1 MKSLRETQL
10 FPSIFVRRIIF
21 SSLVIV
27 TIAVMLYL
35 MVQTLAPGGLSVTDL
50 VMIVLFGITL
60 PWLAVGFWNAI
71 IGFLL
76 MRLSKDPVSA
86 VLPAFKFIQEDAPIT
101 QSTALLVCIRN
112 EDAARIATQLELSL
126 ASLFEQGVADKF
138 HLYILSDS
146 NDAALFAQEQ
156 AVFDTLTHDWAGRIN
171 ITYRRREVNTGFKA
185 GNVEDFCQRWG
196 SEHTFAIVLDAD
208 SLMTASA
215 MLRLVRVMQANPQI
229 GILQGLVVGMPASS
243 AFTRTFQF
251 GMRLG
256 MRSYTLGS
264 AWWQADCGPYWGHN
278 AVLRLEPFTKYCK
291 LPLLSGS
298 GESAVH
304 ILSHDQVEAV
314 MMRRAGFEVRVF
326 PQEDENWEQNPPTM
340 VEFVRRDLRWCEG
353 NMQYFRLLGMPGL
366 RLTSRAQLLLA
377 ILMFIGAP
385 AWIGM
390 FILGTLMVAMATE
403 PASLIDPLWGRALF
417 AVVVLAQFLPKIA
430 SALEVLLNRKLRQS
444 FGGAAHFI
452 LGVLIES
459 LFSILILPVMWFE
472 QTVFLMRLLA
482 GRKSGWTAQIRA
494 NYSVPLSQAFRA
506 FWMETLT
513 GIILMGVLI
522 YCAPGA
528 WAYISYLL
536 LGLVLSVPLTIL
548 SADPAVGRYFVR
560 KGIAAL
566 PEEIAPPPAM
576 IALNLP
582 ALNLPRDFR
591 SSRIS

>member
-1 MKSLRETQL
+1 
-10 FPSIFVRRIIF
+10 
-21 SSLVIV
+21 
-27 TIAVMLYL
+27 MLYL

-403 PASLIDPLWGRALF
+403 PVSLIDPLWGRALF
-417 AVVVLAQFLPKIA
+417 AVVVLAQFLPKLA